1 MKNTR
6 SLKIIIAVLVVC
18 LVMAIF
24 AGFLYVRKDTAD
36 MRPIGV
42 YDSGMGG
49 LIVLE
54 TLIEEFPNEDFIFI
68 ADNANV
74 PYGTKESYQVEGYNL
89 VLSDYLMDQGVKA
102 ICIACNTASANSS
115 ELDKIVMVPLIKAI
129 GPTAESAAD
138 KIDHDRNNILILATQ
153 LTTKMG
159 LYEVELDKY
168 YSDVPHKYFSAATQ
182 NFVTMVEEG
191 RYGTDE
197 SMEEVRA
204 TLEDYL
210 DDDIDKIILGC
221 THFPKLIPEISA
233 LFPDASIYSAGPAMA
248 QKLRAD
254 LGDNGLNKRDHEGS
268 ITLITTGDLEAF
280 KKQTDWFKYKDKAE
294 YKNIVLD
301 YSKYNE
307 QPIEEY
313 EELQPAA

>member
-1 MKNTR
+1 MQNTR
-6 SLKIIIAVLVVC
+6 RLKIIIAVSVLC
-18 LVMAIF
+18 F
-24 AGFLYVRKDTAD
+24 AAAMIAVFFAVRKDTSD
-36 MRPIGV
+36 TRPIGV

-54 TLIEEFPNEDFIFI
+54 TLIEAFPNEDFIFI

-89 VLSDYLMDQGVKA
+89 VLSDYLMDQDVKA

-115 ELDKIVMVPLIKAI
+115 ELDKIIKVPLIKAI

-138 KIDHDRNNILILATQ
+138 IIDPERNNILILATQ
-153 LTTKMG
+153 LTTRMG
-159 LYEVELDKY
+159 VYEVELDKY
-168 YSDVPHKYFSAATQ
+168 YSDVPHKYYSAAAQ

-204 TLEDYL
+204 TLGDYL
-210 DDDIDKIILGC
+210 DKDIDKIILGC
-221 THFPKLIPEISA
+221 THFPKLIPELSV

-248 QKLRAD
+248 QKLRGD
-254 LGDNGLNKRDHEGS
+254 LGDTGLNKADHKGS
-268 ITLITTGDLEAF
+268 VTLITTGDLESF
-280 KKQTDWFKYKDKAE
+280 KKQTEWFKYRDIAE
-294 YKNIVLD
+294 YKSIVLD
-301 YSKYNE
+301 YSEYN
-307 QPIEEY
+307 
-313 EELQPAA
+313 ELQPAA